1 MKKRKWME
9 QKSFLCIIAL
19 SVLFNFTTI
28 RSADCEEI
36 QSEFL
41 YICKQKI
48 DPKADSNTPI
58 PCGYGNI
65 IKGKTSNIPDNMYP
79 WLIVHPTRSRG
90 YWPQQSA
97 IIPHPKKNTWQKEVW
112 IGTRGSKLG
121 EKFEL
126 WLILVNEAGN
136 QSYINYLTNGNET
149 GKYPEIPM
157 PSGYKTVDM
166 ITLIKQN
173 HDEF

>member
-1 MKKRKWME
+1 MKKSKWME
-9 QKSFLCIIAL
+9 QKSFLCILVL
-19 SVLFNFTTI
+19 SVLFNLATFI
-28 RSADCEEI
+28 NADCQEI

-41 YICKQKI
+41 YAGKHKI
-48 DPKADSNTPI
+48 DPETDLDKPV

-65 IKGKTSNIPDNMYP
+65 VKGKTSHIPNNMHL
-79 WLIVHPTRSRG
+79 WLVVHPVRSRG

-112 IGTRGSKLG
+112 LGTRGSNLE

-136 QSYINYLTNGNET
+136 KLYVNYLDDAKKT
-149 GKYPEIPM
+149 GKFPEIPM
-157 PSGYKTVDM
+157 PSGYKPVDM
-166 ITLIKQN
+166 ITLVKQN